1 MTIPLPLLAVLGLI
15 ASAWTRI
22 NAVILGRP
30 VSVPVI
36 GILALAVVLTLTVA
50 VLLLLRSVMRPGFR
64 SSPHPR
70 TATSRSVT

>member
-1 MTIPLPLLAVLGLI
+1 MSLPIPAILLVLGVV
-15 ASAWTRI
+15 ASTWTRI

-36 GILALAVVLTLTVA
+36 GVIALVVVLALVAGVLW
-50 VLLLLRSVMRPGFR
+50 LLRSLLSFR

-70 TATSRSVT
+70 TVY

>member
-1 MTIPLPLLAVLGLI
+1 MTAPVQTLVALFALI
-15 ASAWTRI
+15 ASTWTRI

-36 GILALAVVLTLTVA
+36 GVIALLMALALVVAALW
-50 VLLLLRSVMRPGFR
+50 LLRSVMRPGFR

-70 TATSRSVT
+70 TVY

>member
-1 MTIPLPLLAVLGLI
+1 MTLPVPLLIVVSLI
-15 ASAWTRI
+15 ASTWTRI

-36 GILALAVVLTLTVA
+36 GVIALVVVLALVVA
-50 VLLLLRSVMRPGFR
+50 VLWLLRSVMRPGFR

-70 TATSRSVT
+70 TVY

>member
-1 MTIPLPLLAVLGLI
+1 MTAPVQILVALFALI
-15 ASAWTRI
+15 ASTWTRI

-36 GILALAVVLTLTVA
+36 GVIALLMALALVVAALW
-50 VLLLLRSVMRPGFR
+50 LLRSVMRPGFR

-70 TATSRSVT
+70 TVY